1 MNCLCCCC
9 CCCWGQ
15 ASWEKEINIG
25 FVYVNAML
33 KHHKPHTSVSTETT
47 KYDIFAAW
55 FRLIR
60 WFTCKYESY
69 LSLACKNY
77 MLYDFFRSFG
87 LSAICLS
94 MTNFLLTDKFE
105 GRTEVQVRFRYGWEW
120 GTFWLSAVCLA
131 LCQKFDESK
140 NVQNVQVVGRFLG
153 CRRAF

>member
-9 CCCWGQ
+9 CCCCGQ

-33 KHHKPHTSVSTETT
+33 KHHKPHTSVSTQTT

-55 FRLIR
+55 FADSLANTNLIWVWLAKIIVYVVR
-60 WFTCKYESY
+60 F
-69 LSLACKNY
+69 LSLVWVVCN
-77 MLYDFFRSFG
+77 
-87 LSAICLS
+87 
-94 MTNFLLTDKFE
+94 LLINDKLPLD
-105 GRTEVQVRFRYGWEW
+105 RQVWRAHWSSSSVRYGWEW

-131 LCQKFDESK
+131 LCQKFDESN

>member
-9 CCCWGQ
+9 CCCCCGQ

-33 KHHKPHTSVSTETT
+33 KHHKPHASVSTETT

-55 FRLIR
+55 FRLIHLQIR
-60 WFTCKYESY
+60 ILFEFGLQKLYVARF
-69 LSLACKNY
+69 LSLVWVVCN
-77 MLYDFFRSFG
+77 
-87 LSAICLS
+87 
-94 MTNFLLTDKFE
+94 LLINGKLPLD
-105 GRTEVQVRFRYGWEW
+105 RQVWRAHWSSSSVRYGWEW